1 MEAELLAR
9 IERYARERMRD
20 VRSSHGW
27 DHVHRVRTLAL
38 LIGRAEGARLDVVE
52 AAALLHDVG
61 RQAEEDSGG
70 TLCHARLGAEEAGR
84 FLAGLG
90 LERDLVEA
98 VVHCVAS
105 HRFRDERSPGT
116 LEARVLFDADKLDSI
131 GAVGLGRAFLYA
143 GEVGARLHNPESVPE
158 ECPARGPEDSA
169 LREFL
174 VKLRWVRERVFT
186 ASGRRIA
193 EQRHAF
199 MESFF
204 DQLDREVQGQG

>member
-1 MEAELLAR
+1 VEAELLAR

-27 DHVHRVRTLAL
+27 DHVQRVRTLAL

-199 MESFF
+199 MEAFF
-204 DQLDREVQGQG
+204 DQLDREVRGQG